1 MKVWP
6 HLDNYFRVKLP
17 KTSYNNIFY
26 KKTAFNQFLMTEKI
40 MAWIKVIFNALIRKT
55 VVSMA
60 TEQ

>member
-6 HLDNYFRVKLP
+6 HLDNYFRVNLP
-17 KTSYNNIFY
+17 KTSYNNIIYQKNAFY
-26 KKTAFNQFLMTEKI
+26 QFLMAEKI
-40 MAWIKVIFNALIRKT
+40 MAWIKVIFNALIRKI